1 MNNNEH
7 ETKYPK
13 QRRMFKSTRPLKRP
27 ISFEELAISRPV
39 LEKIWFDGNCLV
51 DDGNND
57 FIVWALKYSRKHFGR
72 KQASGLV
79 VFSGA

>member
-1 MNNNEH
+1 M
-7 ETKYPK
+7 
-13 QRRMFKSTRPLKRP
+13 
-27 ISFEELAISRPV
+27 
-39 LEKIWFDGNCLV
+39 
-51 DDGNND
+51 DDGNHD